1 LEHYRIDEPGHT
13 GGINVLQTDFPKM
26 IETFDEK
33 DGLHAFAL
41 FNPSEKAVG
50 VMVYDPNQRVGYFS
64 AFTNKVVNGE
74 AICGEGLHI
83 YSLSTK

>member
-1 LEHYRIDEPGHT
+1 MEHYRIDEPGHT

-50 VMVYDPNQRVGYFS
+50 VMVYEPSKRSGYFS
-64 AFTNKVVNGE
+64 VFSNGISNGK
-74 AICGEGLHI
+74 AVCSEGFHLVI
-83 YSLSTK
+83 LK